1 MGPPKGI
8 VGKMNCFSVRVSPV
22 LALLAVLGG
31 CTPTIDLRGNQPL
44 PDNLAMIQPG
54 KVTKSDVVALVGTPA
69 STSVFGD
76 ERWYYISSKVKTFAF
91 FKPEELERRVVEI
104 SFDSAGMVNSVRT
117 LDLQDGKTL
126 SMAAGETPTAGKDL
140 TLIEQLIGN
149 VGKFNKP
156 DKDRA
161 AGP

>member
-1 MGPPKGI
+1 MLKDSDTAI
-8 VGKMNCFSVRVSPV
+8 SSKATQA
-22 LALLAVLGG
+22 LAL
-31 CTPTIDLRGNQPL
+31 I
-44 PDNLAMIQPG
+44 
-54 KVTKSDVVALVGTPA
+54 GTPA

-76 ERWYYISSKVKTFAF
+76 ERWYYISSRIETFAF
-91 FKPEELERRVVEI
+91 FKPEELDRHVIEI
-104 SFDSAGMVNSVRT
+104 SFDNAGTVSSIRT
-117 LDLQDGKTL
+117 LGLQDGRDV